1 MGAAVSFSWAR
12 AATALRRL
20 VREDAAK
27 PREEQH
33 LDEGQRASL
42 TWMAE
47 RLPQSGVVLADEVGT
62 GKTRIACAVVHAV
75 LEAGGRAAVVVPHGL
90 MHQWTAESRKLRA
103 NSPAPKELTTFTE
116 FLREVSPNEASW
128 KDFSPRPDESE
139 WWLIS
144 HGFRAP
150 LVRSNSYVWRAALP
164 AFVELH
170 LASGADRQDGRTR
183 IGKLQREF
191 ENARASWWGWNGMA
205 RIASEVAPR
214 VRGRRDLRKRM
225 EALPPLNVSSWNND
239 ALLAQF
245 GNGGDGRPL
254 TEELLGLWLGEFDLL
269 VIDEAH
275 KSRGEVDVE
284 DTALGTASGTVLA
297 RLVDA
302 LLKQPEGGR
311 RLCLT
316 ATPMELELAQWIDL
330 LKRARCS
337 IEYAKFK
344 KVIEEFQVAAKN
356 ASTAPDEVTRLDIL
370 VGTSR
375 AFESALK
382 DFVSRRRRDA
392 DQSIQHFSSAAKLK
406 AGLPHPHR
414 RLNRVLIEWAE
425 ASGQNSPWLDVLF
438 AAECMSQSARGLTLK
453 DTAEWPRAV
462 RDAYT
467 KLSAG
472 HVSIDLFETSEPLR
486 VPEAGVV
493 DDHTRGKITRAAYWY
508 RRLRDGRRRVL
519 EALPPMDD
527 AELDPDAE
535 HPRILAAVK
544 EIEGWTLKREKVL
557 VFGVFLRPLH
567 ILTDVLNVRRALRD
581 ADQKRP
587 SALNFFPERRGSTDA
602 EQSRRSMALL
612 GIAVQQLD
620 RMRAERDDNG
630 EAVLK
635 GRLASGNGAEMRRA
649 LADGHKAYKGLR
661 DKVRR
666 RAKKPVVA
674 WRADPSLLG
683 GAPIDRELERAL
695 EDHLVSFILDDLLA
709 TTSESDK
716 VTEEV
721 TDERFAT
728 LVTEFI
734 KERLCPLL
742 GELGGDDIDEEQ
754 AVLRQQALHA
764 LLEDDDGRQSL
775 HARLLQGATWWE
787 TRRYI
792 QAAFNRP
799 GASPWVLIAQSQ
811 VGRVGLNLHE
821 ACRVVVQF
829 HAEWNPAVLEQQI
842 GRVDRKGSLWEQR
855 AQQWLVDGAQGEPPL
870 VEIRQ
875 LIFEGTYDAF
885 QWDRVMRRQH
895 VFDASLFGSLLPA
908 DVWHRVPP
916 DYRSALLQAAPD
928 FSPPP
933 PGDEGQHDRGD

>member
-1 MGAAVSFSWAR
+1 MGAAVSFSWAL
-12 AATALRRL
+12 AATALRKL
-20 VREDAAK
+20 VGEDAAK

-42 TWMAE
+42 TWIAE

-90 MHQWTAESRKLRA
+90 MHQWTAESRKFRA
-103 NSPAPKELTTFTE
+103 NCPAPKELTTFTE
-116 FLREVSPNEASW
+116 FLREVSPNEASC

-170 LASGADRQDGRTR
+170 LASRADRQDGRTR
-183 IGKLQREF
+183 IGKLQREID
-191 ENARASWWGWNGMA
+191 NARTSWWGWNGMA

-284 DTALGTASGTVLA
+284 DTALDAASGTVLA

-316 ATPMELELAQWIDL
+316 ATPMELELSQWLDL
-330 LKRARCS
+330 LGRARS
-337 IEYAKFK
+337 GLDQERGR
-344 KVIEEFQVAAKN
+344 QVVKRLHDAASR
-356 ASTAPDEVTRLDIL
+356 AAVAPDEGIHLDELCSAARDFTKMLAPHVT
-370 VGTSR
+370 
-375 AFESALK
+375 
-382 DFVSRRRRDA
+382 RRRRDEDPLVA
-392 DQSIQHFSSAAKLK
+392 RFRDGAALPE
-406 AGLPHPHR
+406 GLPHPHR
-414 RLNRVLIEWAE
+414 RLRRVQIGWTETV
-425 ASGQNSPWLDVLF
+425 GQNSPWLDVLF

-472 HVSIDLFETSEPLR
+472 HVSIDLSETSEPLR

-493 DDHTRGKITRAAYWY
+493 DDHTRGKLTRAAYWY

-519 EALPPMDD
+519 EALPPMND

-567 ILTDVLNVRRALRD
+567 VLTDVLNVRRALRD
-581 ADQKRP
+581 ADQDLP
-587 SALNFFPERRGSTDA
+587 SALNFFPERRGSTNA
-602 EQSRRSMALL
+602 EQSRRSRVLL
-612 GIAVQQLD
+612 GIAAQQLD
-620 RMRAERDDNG
+620 RMRAEREDNG
-630 EAVLK
+630 EPMLK
-635 GRLASGNGAEMRRA
+635 GRLASGNDAEMRRA
-649 LADGHKAYKGLR
+649 LADSHKAYRGLR

-666 RAKKPVVA
+666 RAKKPLVA

-683 GAPIDRELERAL
+683 GTPIDRELGDAL
-695 EDHLVSFILDDLLA
+695 EDHLVSFVLDDFLA
-709 TTSESDK
+709 SHSASDE
-716 VTEEV
+716 VTEQ
-721 TDERFAT
+721 RF
-728 LVTEFI
+728 TELSDDFV
-734 KERLCPLL
+734 KERLLPLL
-742 GELGGDDIDEEQ
+742 GEQGSDDVDNEQ

-775 HARLLQGATWWE
+775 HARLLQGATRWE
-787 TRRYI
+787 TRRYL

-799 GASPWVLIAQSQ
+799 SASPWVLIAQSQ
-811 VGRVGLNLHE
+811 VGREGLNLHE

-842 GRVDRKGSLWEQR
+842 GRVDRKGSLWERR
-855 AQQWLVDGAQGEPPL
+855 ARKWLDDGAQGDPPFL
-870 VEIRQ
+870 EVRQ
-875 LIFEGTYDAF
+875 LVFEGTYDAF
-885 QWDRVMRRQH
+885 QWDRVARRQLE
-895 VFDASLFGSLLPA
+895 FDASLFGSLLPSDA
-908 DVWHRVPP
+908 WDRVPKN
-916 DYRSALLQAAPD
+916 RLEELIAAAPS
-928 FSPPP
+928 FRPTH
-933 PGDEGQHDRGD
+933 GN

>member
-1 MGAAVSFSWAR
+1 MSFSWAR

-20 VREDAAK
+20 VGEDAAK
-27 PREEQH
+27 PRDEQH

-47 RLPQSGVVLADEVGT
+47 RLPKSGVVLADEVGT

-75 LEAGGRAAVVVPHGL
+75 LEAGGRAAAVVPHGL

-170 LASGADRQDGRTR
+170 LASRADRQDGRTR
-183 IGKLQREF
+183 IGKLQREI

-275 KSRGEVDVE
+275 KSRGEVDV
-284 DTALGTASGTVLA
+284 DDAAVGAASGTVLA

-316 ATPMELELAQWIDL
+316 ATPMELALSQWLDL
-330 LKRARCS
+330 LGRARS
-337 IEYAKFK
+337 GLDQERGR
-344 KVIEEFQVAAKN
+344 QVVKRLHDAASS
-356 ASTAPDEVTRLDIL
+356 AAVAPDEGIRLDEL
-370 VGTSR
+370 C
-375 AFESALK
+375 SAAR
-382 DFVSRRRRDA
+382 DFTKTLAPHVTRRRRDEDPLVA
-392 DQSIQHFSSAAKLK
+392 RFRDGAALPE
-406 AGLPHPHR
+406 GLPHPHR
-414 RLNRVLIEWAE
+414 RLRRVQIGWTETV
-425 ASGQNSPWLDVLF
+425 GRNSPWLDVLF
-438 AAECMSQSARGLTLK
+438 AAECMSHSARGLTLK

-472 HVSIDLFETSEPLR
+472 HVSIDLSETSEPLR

-493 DDHTRGKITRAAYWY
+493 DDHTRGKMKRVAYWY
-508 RRLRDGRRRVL
+508 QRLRDGRRRLLNV
-519 EALPPMDD
+519 LPPMND

-544 EIEGWTLKREKVL
+544 EIEAWTLRREKVL

-567 ILTDVLNVRRALRD
+567 TLTDVLNVRRALRD
-581 ADQKRP
+581 ADQERP
-587 SALNFFPERRGSTDA
+587 SALNFFPERRSSTDD
-602 EQSRRSMALL
+602 EHSRRSRVLV
-612 GIAVQQLD
+612 GIAAQQLD

-630 EAVLK
+630 EPVLK

-649 LADGHKAYKGLR
+649 LADSHKAYKGLR

-666 RAKKPVVA
+666 RAKRPVVA

-683 GAPIDRELERAL
+683 GAPIDRELEGAL
-695 EDHLVSFILDDLLA
+695 EDHLVSFVLDDFLA
-709 TTSESDK
+709 TTSEYD
-716 VTEEV
+716 EV
-721 TDERFAT
+721 TDERFAALT
-728 LVTEFI
+728 TEFVE
-734 KERLCPLL
+734 ERLRPLL
-742 GELGGDDIDEEQ
+742 GELGGDDVDEEQ

-775 HARLLQGATWWE
+775 HARLLQGATRWE
-787 TRRYI
+787 TRRYL

-811 VGRVGLNLHE
+811 VGREGLNLHE

-842 GRVDRKGSLWEQR
+842 GRVDRKNSRWQQLAE
-855 AQQWLVDGAQGEPPL
+855 QWLANGRVGSPPFI
-870 VEIRQ
+870 EIRQ
-875 LIFEGTYDAF
+875 LVFEGTYDEH
-885 QWDRVMRRQH
+885 QWDRVRMRKLD
-895 VFDASLFGSLLPA
+895 FDASLFGSLFSA
-908 DVWHRVPP
+908 EAFERVPM
-916 DYRSALLQAAPD
+916 DRRRELVQAAPNFAPAAVRD
-928 FSPPP
+928 AS
-933 PGDEGQHDRGD
+933 EC

>member
-1 MGAAVSFSWAR
+1 MGAAVSFSWAL
-12 AATALRRL
+12 AATALRKL
-20 VREDAAK
+20 VGEDAAK

-42 TWMAE
+42 TWIAE

-90 MHQWTAESRKLRA
+90 MHQWTAESRKFRA
-103 NSPAPKELTTFTE
+103 NCPAPKELTTFTE
-116 FLREVSPNEASW
+116 FLREVSPNEVSC

-170 LASGADRQDGRTR
+170 LASRADRRDGRTR
-183 IGKLQREF
+183 IGKLQREID
-191 ENARASWWGWNGMA
+191 NARTSWWGWNGMA

-245 GNGGDGRPL
+245 GNGGDGYPL

-275 KSRGEVDVE
+275 KSRGKVDVE
-284 DTALGTASGTVLA
+284 GTALDAASGTVLA

-316 ATPMELELAQWIDL
+316 ATPMELELSQWLDL
-330 LKRARCS
+330 LGRARS
-337 IEYAKFK
+337 GLDQERGR
-344 KVIEEFQVAAKN
+344 QVVKRLHDAASR
-356 ASTAPDEVTRLDIL
+356 AAVAPDEGIHLDELCSAARDFTKMLAPHVT
-370 VGTSR
+370 
-375 AFESALK
+375 
-382 DFVSRRRRDA
+382 RRRRDEDPLVA
-392 DQSIQHFSSAAKLK
+392 RFRDGAALPE
-406 AGLPHPHR
+406 GLPHPHR
-414 RLNRVLIEWAE
+414 RLRRVQIGWTETV
-425 ASGQNSPWLDVLF
+425 GQNSPWLDVLF

-472 HVSIDLFETSEPLR
+472 HVSIDLSETSEPLR

-493 DDHTRGKITRAAYWY
+493 DDHTRGKLTRAAYWY

-519 EALPPMDD
+519 EALPPMND

-567 ILTDVLNVRRALRD
+567 VLTDVLNVRRALRD
-581 ADQKRP
+581 ADQDLP
-587 SALNFFPERRGSTDA
+587 SALNFFPERRGSTNA
-602 EQSRRSMALL
+602 EQSRRSRVLL
-612 GIAVQQLD
+612 GIAAQQLD
-620 RMRAERDDNG
+620 RMRAEREDNG
-630 EAVLK
+630 EPMLK
-635 GRLASGNGAEMRRA
+635 GRLASGNDAEMRRA
-649 LADGHKAYKGLR
+649 LADSHKAYRGLR

-666 RAKKPVVA
+666 RAKKPLVA
-674 WRADPSLLG
+674 WRADQSLLG
-683 GAPIDRELERAL
+683 GTPIDRELGDAL
-695 EDHLVSFILDDLLA
+695 EDHLVSFVLDDFLA
-709 TTSESDK
+709 SHSASDE
-716 VTEEV
+716 VTEQ
-721 TDERFAT
+721 RF
-728 LVTEFI
+728 TELSDDFV
-734 KERLCPLL
+734 KERLLPLL
-742 GELGGDDIDEEQ
+742 GEQGSDDVDNEQ

-775 HARLLQGATWWE
+775 HARLLQGATRWE
-787 TRRYI
+787 TRRYL

-799 GASPWVLIAQSQ
+799 SASPWVLIAQSQ
-811 VGRVGLNLHE
+811 VGREGLNLHE

-842 GRVDRKGSLWEQR
+842 GRVDRKGSLWERR
-855 AQQWLVDGAQGEPPL
+855 ARKWLDDGAQGDPPFL
-870 VEIRQ
+870 EVRQ
-875 LIFEGTYDAF
+875 LVFEGTYDAF
-885 QWDRVMRRQH
+885 QWDRVARRQLE
-895 VFDASLFGSLLPA
+895 FDASLFGSLLPSDA
-908 DVWHRVPP
+908 WDRVPKN
-916 DYRSALLQAAPD
+916 RLEELIAAAPS
-928 FSPPP
+928 FRPTH
-933 PGDEGQHDRGD
+933 GN